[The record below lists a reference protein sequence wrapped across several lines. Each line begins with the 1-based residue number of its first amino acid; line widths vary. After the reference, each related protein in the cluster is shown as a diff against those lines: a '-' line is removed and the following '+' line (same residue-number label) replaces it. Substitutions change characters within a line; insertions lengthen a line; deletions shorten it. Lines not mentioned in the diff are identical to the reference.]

1 MKKETSQDYIFPENF
16 YWGAATAS
24 HQVEGNNH
32 NDWSEWEK
40 SEKRIQELK
49 KSGLLDK
56 YGQDNFISGRGADHY
71 NKYKEDFKLAKE
83 LGHNATRF
91 SIEWSRIE
99 PEEGKFDQKE
109 IDHYKDVIK
118 TLKELDI
125 EPFVTLWHWPIPIW
139 LRDKGGLE
147 APEMPKYFVR
157 YAKKVVEALGDDVKF
172 WIVLNEPMINTSI
185 SYVQRRW
192 PPQKKN
198 VFAFLRANRNLV
210 KSHKLTYAAIK
221 EINPKAQVG
230 IAKHNTYFSTKGRG
244 LINKGIRSL
253 VHFLW
258 NNLWLWCIKD
268 YQDFIGLNH
277 YFHNRI
283 YYGLNKNENKITND
297 MGWEIYPTS
306 LYHCL
311 KDLEKYNKPVYIT
324 ENGLADATDEK
335 RIWFIYEMLKDVHR
349 AIEEGVDVKGYL
361 YWSLMDNFEWADGYW
376 PRFGLIEVDYDTLE
390 RKIRKS
396 AYFYKDICVHNG
408 IVASTVEK
416 YKKEIEKFS

>member
-1 MKKETSQDYIFPENF
+1 MKKEASQDYIFPKDF

-40 SEKRIQELK
+40 SEKRINDLK

-56 YGQDNFISGRGADHY
+56 YGLDNFISGRGADHY

-99 PEEGKFDQKE
+99 PEEGKFNQKA
-109 IDHYKDVIK
+109 INHYKDVIK

-147 APEMPKYFVR
+147 SSKIPKYFVR
-157 YAKKVVEALGDDVKF
+157 YAKKVVAVLGEDVKF
-172 WIVLNEPMINTSI
+172 WITLNEPLVNTSI
-185 SYVQRRW
+185 SYVQGIW
-192 PPQKKN
+192 PPQRKN
-198 VFAFLRANRNLV
+198 PFVFLKVNLNLL
-210 KSHKLTYAAIK
+210 KSHKLTYTAIK

-230 IAKHNTYFSTKGRG
+230 IAKHNTYFSTKGNG
-244 LINKGIRSL
+244 LINKGIRFL

-258 NNLWLWCIKD
+258 NNLWLWCIKN

-335 RIWFIYEMLKDVHR
+335 RTWFIYEMLKNVHK

-376 PRFGLIEVDYDTLE
+376 PRFGLIEIDYDTLE
-390 RKIRKS
+390 RKPRKS
-396 AYFYKDICVHNG
+396 TYFYRDICVHNG
-408 IVASTVEK
+408 IPSLVVEK